1 MPAIYRRLGK
11 QTLELC
17 NGRRVNSYHI
27 VDACVLREER
37 SLFRVGPF
45 LWSWLIAGFIVNAA
59 MGANAKSGTYDS
71 VQGTISLIGFCLPLV
86 LFVKRK
92 HSMVRITGSSGE
104 VLLLMDIPEG
114 EATAHE
120 MVDGLMYEV
129 EQSASYNMIEPYRDL

>member
-1 MPAIYRRLGK
+1 MPAIYRRIGK

-27 VDACVLREER
+27 VDACVISEER

-45 LWSWLIAGFIVNAA
+45 LWSWLIAGLIVNVL
-59 MGANAKSGTYDS
+59 MGASSKSGTYDS
-71 VQGTISLIGFCLPLV
+71 VQGTIAFVGLCLPLV
-86 LFVKRK
+86 LFIKRK

-114 EATAHE
+114 AVTAHE

-129 EQSASYNMIEPYRDL
+129 ERSASYNMIEPYRDL